1 MLDDEEKKNITVTL
15 WDHGEAQTLTHGD
28 KFVVNLAQNYGDLL
42 ITYPKPERNSQVDI
56 LCRLGDGSHAI
67 VEVQVLPED
76 YWDQRALAYAAR
88 VYGRQLSS
96 GESWEDIRKVICIN
110 ILGGGPDRVQWDK
123 KPSFQRYTFKN
134 NANEEIE
141 DGIEILQYPLY
152 QETLREIADAHHKR
166 SENKTAFLEWLEFL
180 ENAADKREEDMENVQ
195 TEPVRKAYEKIKS
208 ENLPKSVKKG
218 IAEQDEKFFQ
228 RYSQAFESARKQG
241 MQKGEEI
248 GMQKGIEQGIE
259 QGTENI
265 VRRMIS
271 RGKSNTTIHM

>member
-1 MLDDEEKKNITVTL
+1 MKYWLMVWGVLAVSTVEASDESFRPRSESSSSRSSSRSVSPSLSLETPEGSPLKKQKTASSPSRWLMRKHAQVYAIPTYDATFKYLLSDEEICLSFLQAFLPDQKIRRVRMQDQHLRPFKEFQKMRTLINDRKIKRFVNKVNMLDDEEKKNITVTL

-110 ILGGGPDRVQWDK
+110 ILGGFP
-123 KPSFQRYTFKN
+123 T
-134 NANEEIE
+134 
-141 DGIEILQYPLY
+141 
-152 QETLREIADAHHKR
+152 
-166 SENKTAFLEWLEFL
+166 
-180 ENAADKREEDMENVQ
+180 
-195 TEPVRKAYEKIKS
+195 
-208 ENLPKSVKKG
+208 
-218 IAEQDEKFFQ
+218 
-228 RYSQAFESARKQG
+228 
-241 MQKGEEI
+241 
-248 GMQKGIEQGIE
+248 
-259 QGTENI
+259 
-265 VRRMIS
+265 
-271 RGKSNTTIHM
+271 